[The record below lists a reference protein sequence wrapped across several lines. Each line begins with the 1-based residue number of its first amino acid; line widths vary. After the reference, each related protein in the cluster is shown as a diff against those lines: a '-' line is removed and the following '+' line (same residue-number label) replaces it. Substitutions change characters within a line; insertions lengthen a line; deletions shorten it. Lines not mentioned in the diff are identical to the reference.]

1 MIARLG
7 QLIAARR
14 RFVVY
19 TVIGLSGV
27 LLDYVLFLLLT
38 RWVGLHHQL
47 ANAISTSAGIINNFI
62 LNAWLNFRVR
72 DRLIRRFL
80 GFYAVGLSGM
90 GATALLLFLFVDLL
104 QFSPALVKLGSLVVV
119 LLLQY
124 NLNRWLAFRRVVP
137 EDAAT

>member
-14 RFVVY
+14 QFVFY
-19 TVIGLSGV
+19 TAIGLSGV
-27 LLDYVLFLLLT
+27 LLDYVLFLVLT
-38 RWVGLHHQL
+38 RYLGVHHQL
-47 ANAISTSAGIINNFI
+47 ANAISTSAGIINNFT
-62 LNAWLNFRVR
+62 LNAWFNFRVR
-72 DRLIRRFL
+72 DRLFRRFL

-104 QFSPALVKLGSLVVV
+104 RFSPSIVKLASLVVV

-124 NLNRWLAFRRVVP
+124 NLNRWITFRRSESTAP
-137 EDAAT
+137 SA